1 MLKIIHKI
9 KFLFNNRQKFYYKK
23 LEVNFRKVNKI
34 TQNSLKIQCKNKPNQ
49 QRKEEESQNKISHK
63 SKKLNKKPKK

>member
-23 LEVNFRKVNKI
+23 LEVNFRKASKI
-34 TQNSLKIQCKNKPNQ
+34 TQNSLKIQCKNKSNQ